1 MQMYFAHIHFKLQ
14 YGTETYGQATTI
26 LLKQLQVKQNKAL
39 NIYLTKI
46 ITSQLSNYIKNLNY
60 Y

>member
-1 MQMYFAHIHFKLQ
+1 MQVYFAHIYFKLQ

-39 NIYLTKI
+39 KYLF
-46 ITSQLSNYIKNLNY
+46 N
-60 Y
+60 